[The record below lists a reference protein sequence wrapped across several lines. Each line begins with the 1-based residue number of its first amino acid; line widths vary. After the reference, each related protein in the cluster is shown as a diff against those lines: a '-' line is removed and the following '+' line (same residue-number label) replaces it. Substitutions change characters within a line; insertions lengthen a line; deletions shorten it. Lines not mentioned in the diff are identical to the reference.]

1 MSIATVN
8 VRYIVNDV
16 DAAIAWYTKHLGFS
30 LLSSAAPAFADVTLG
45 SLRLLLSGPTSS
57 AGRAMP
63 DGERPRPGG
72 WNRIHLIVEDI
83 SAEVAQLRAAGVEFR
98 NDIVTGPG
106 GSQILLKDPSGNLV
120 ELFQTSGLACGADA
134 QVVTKSSH
142 FLFFDPERPNRPKS
156 RQPREAVLFGRLSA
170 SR

>member
-1 MSIATVN
+1 MSSSTVN
-8 VRYIVNDV
+8 VRYIVDDV
-16 DAAIAWYTKHLGFS
+16 DAAVAWYTNHLGFS

-72 WNRIHLIVEDI
+72 WNRIHLIVDDI
-83 SAEVAQLRAAGVEFR
+83 SAEVARLRAAGVELR

-120 ELFQTSGLACGADA
+120 ELFQPAA
-134 QVVTKSSH
+134 
-142 FLFFDPERPNRPKS
+142 R
-156 RQPREAVLFGRLSA
+156 
-170 SR
+170 